1 MKELFFAIEEDF
13 LDVRSRKTRYDLI
26 MKTPHMNALQ
36 VKFSYA
42 VTCHKSQGGQW
53 PAVFIDQGYLTE
65 EMLDKEYMRWLYTA
79 VTRATDKLYFVN
91 FSKMFYEGEEDV

>member
-13 LDVRSRKTRYDLI
+13 MDISSRKKRYDLI
-26 MKTPHMNALQ
+26 MKSPHMNALQ

-91 FSKMFYEGEEDV
+91 FNKMFYEGEEEV